1 MSSSSGL
8 IKKNYLADQKAFMAH
23 FHAQALLLSAF
34 KSTLLQGALV
44 FNAYVE
50 SLDLDDDDTNSD
62 DDELLAKPAKEDKPV
77 FIPPTPY
84 EFAIKVEHTFVRMV
98 SNTTVQRS
106 LEVLSLHFLDV
117 RTAGKLMKDTTK
129 SAVRK
134 YARWNS
140 TSLAA
145 IRISKTAFRASIL
158 SNAAVFVVEEIVD
171 AIKTFFN
178 LGSKKPDDT
187 SVFLTRLL
195 LAARK
200 FLQAVIGTTV
210 GGALGTLVSPGKGTF
225 VGAFVGE
232 SIGYSL

>member
-23 FHAQALLLSAF
+23 FHAQALIMSAF

-44 FNAYVE
+44 FNSYVE
-50 SLDLDDDDTNSD
+50 SLDLDDDDGNSD
-62 DDELLAKPAKEDKPV
+62 DDELLAKPATDDKPV

-98 SNTTVQRS
+98 SNTTVVRS

-129 SAVRK
+129 VSAVRK

-140 TSLAA
+140 TSVAA

-158 SNAAVFVVEEIVD
+158 SNAAVFLVEELVD
-171 AIKTFFN
+171 AFKTLFN
-178 LGSKKPDDT
+178 LGSNKPDGGA
-187 SVFLTRLL
+187 FLTRLL

-200 FLQAVIGTTV
+200 FLQAVVGTTV
-210 GGALGTLVSPGKGTF
+210 GGALGTLVAPGKGTF
-225 VGAFVGE
+225 IGAFVGE